1 MCFYIAKMSIRKMLQ
16 EAKNKDLTINVRHA
30 KVLFCGAAKAGKT
43 SFSRLLRNEK
53 HVKSY
58 KSTLVGNTQQIL
70 ISSDKVN
77 VVGTKW
83 ISLDSKSETEQI
95 TKRLVAKLKTQ
106 EDDEL
111 PTDCNVSAKVKYSTS
126 DKEELLNDVQQSQ
139 QQTVNVNTDAPNSK
153 SKHSI
158 PESKSVATTSNKQP
172 TSYDDQKEIPDYSE
186 PRNVPV
192 TAEDQIINSYEPD
205 SESENIP
212 KTWDLFTFLDTGG
225 QPEFI
230 NMLPAI
236 NSATAV
242 TFVVLNI
249 SDGKDCLNNGVVAQ
263 YQCDG
268 YNYEQCILKY
278 TNMHLLKC
286 LFSSIKVAA
295 VNKYDFNTDIVKRV
309 LEDKDKHSEED
320 KDKHSEPVVYVIGTC
335 IDVLKEKRGEGYK
348 KEVDEIDKE
357 VTKLV
362 DKVSEEGVLKFKCK
376 GDNYVMPVDNTISR
390 ETQLECETVKTL
402 QHIREECNSVLL
414 KEAKYEIPISWFLLE
429 LELRNNDKVCIHL
442 HEVKAICHKVMP
454 LTRKKWEMKEIQEIL
469 KFYHSFGMLLYF
481 SEVDGMN
488 NYVITDP
495 QWLFFNL
502 TKIIMCKYVKDASR
516 IYDADD
522 IKKMNN
528 GICSLKLLKRLDLN
542 LQGIELES
550 FLKLLVHL
558 KVVTYMEDAYFMP
571 TILPLCNDKTNFSE
585 CGKPVALKFDGKCID
600 SVKPLLIQFTS
611 GMIPRGLFGFL
622 VVQLLQDNADT
633 YELCGQN
640 VYNQDHVILRRCS
653 DLICFFVNSCWYV
666 SLCDKIFY
674 LELQVWANEEDPSY
688 HYKAQ
693 TTVTKSLE
701 TVCNEFKW
709 EFSDCRYGFLCDK
722 DREDNHVTLLCTN
735 PPYGDQIPNHAICCN
750 LRKTVLNDAHTIWFE
765 VC

>member
-1 MCFYIAKMSIRKMLQ
+1 MSIRKMLQ

-43 SFSRLLRNEK
+43 SFSRLLRNEE
-53 HVKSY
+53 HVESY
-58 KSTLVGNTQQIL
+58 ESTPAGNAQQML
-70 ISSDKVN
+70 ISSHKVN

-83 ISLDSKSETEQI
+83 ISLDNKLETQQI

-106 EDDEL
+106 EDEKS
-111 PTDCNVSAKVKYSTS
+111 PTDCNVSAKVKHSTA
-126 DKEELLNDVQQSQ
+126 DKDKLVNDVLSQ
-139 QQTVNVNTDAPNSK
+139 QQTVNVNTNAPNSK

-158 PESKSVATTSNKQP
+158 PESKSVATTSSNQP
-172 TSYDDQKEIPDYSE
+172 TSYGDEKEIPDYSE

-192 TAEDQIINSYEPD
+192 TAQEQMVMSFEPD
-205 SESENIP
+205 SESEYLP

-249 SDGKDCLNNGVVAQ
+249 SDGKDCLNNRVVAQ

-268 YNYEQCILKY
+268 YDYKQCNLKY
-278 TNMHLLKC
+278 TNMYLLKC

-295 VNKYDFNTDIVKRV
+295 VNKYNFNPDIVKRV
-309 LEDKDKHSEED
+309 SEDKHP
-320 KDKHSEPVVYVIGTC
+320 EPVVYVIGTC
-335 IDVLKEKRGEGYK
+335 VDVLKRKSGEGYK
-348 KEVDEIDKE
+348 KEVREIDKE

-362 DKVSEEGVLKFKCK
+362 DKISEEGVLKFQCK
-376 GDNYVMPVDNTISR
+376 SDNYVMPVDNTISR
-390 ETQLECETVKTL
+390 ETQLECETFKTL
-402 QHIREECNSVLL
+402 QHIRDKCNTVLL
-414 KEAKYEIPISWFLLE
+414 NKAKYEIPISWFILE

-442 HEVKAICHKVMP
+442 HEVKTICHKVMP
-454 LTRKKWEMKEIQEIL
+454 LSRKKWKMNEIQEIL

-522 IKKMNN
+522 IRKMNN
-528 GICSLKLLKRLDLN
+528 GICSLKLLKTLDLN

-571 TILPLCNDKTNFSE
+571 TILPLCNDKTNFTE

-600 SVKPLLIQFTS
+600 SVKPLLIQFAS
-611 GMIPRGLFGFL
+611 GIIPRGLFGFL
-622 VVQLLQDNADT
+622 VVQLLEDNAGT
-633 YELCGQN
+633 YKLYGQN
-640 VYNQDHVILRRCS
+640 VYDPDGDTLRRCS
-653 DLICFFVNSCWYV
+653 DLLCFFVNSCWYV
-666 SLCDKIFY
+666 SLCDKILY
-674 LELQVWANEEDPSY
+674 LELQVWANEDDPSY
-688 HYKAQ
+688 HYKAR
-693 TTVTKSLE
+693 TTVAKSLE
-701 TVCNEFKW
+701 TVCDKFNW
-709 EFSDCRYGFLCDK
+709 EFSDCCYGFLCHEDTK
-722 DREDNHVTLLCTN
+722 DNHLTLLHPN
-735 PPYGDQIPNHAICCN
+735 PPYGDKIPKHAICRN
-750 LRKTVLNDAHTIWFE
+750 QRKTVLNDAHTIWFE

>member
-1 MCFYIAKMSIRKMLQ
+1 MSIRKMLQ

-43 SFSRLLRNEK
+43 SFSRLLRNEE
-53 HVKSY
+53 HVKNY
-58 KSTLVGNTQQIL
+58 KSTPAGNAQQIL

-83 ISLDSKSETEQI
+83 ISLDSKSETQQI
-95 TKRLVAKLKTQ
+95 TKRLVAKLETQ
-106 EDDEL
+106 EDDES
-111 PTDCNVSAKVKYSTS
+111 PTDYNVSAKVKHSTS
-126 DKEELLNDVQQSQ
+126 DKEELLDDVQSQ

-158 PESKSVATTSNKQP
+158 PESTSVATTSHNQP
-172 TSYDDQKEIPDYSE
+172 TSYDDQKELPDYSE
-186 PRNVPV
+186 SKNVPV
-192 TAEDQIINSYEPD
+192 TAQEQMVMSFEPV
-205 SESENIP
+205 SELENIP

-236 NSATAV
+236 NNATAV

-295 VNKYDFNTDIVKRV
+295 VNKYNFNSDIVNRV
-309 LEDKDKHSEED
+309 SEDKHP
-320 KDKHSEPVVYVIGTC
+320 EPVVYVIGTC
-335 IDVLKEKRGEGYK
+335 VDVLKEKSGEGYK
-348 KEVDEIDKE
+348 KEVHEIDKE
-357 VTKLV
+357 IMKLV
-362 DKVSEEGVLKFKCK
+362 DKIRKKGVLKFQCK

-390 ETQLECETVKTL
+390 EAQLECETVKTL
-402 QHIREECNSVLL
+402 QHIREECNTVLL
-414 KEAKYEIPISWFLLE
+414 KKAKYEIPISWFILE
-429 LELRNNDKVCIHL
+429 LELRNNDKVCLPL
-442 HEVKAICHKVMP
+442 HEVKTICHKVMP
-454 LTRKKWEMKEIQEIL
+454 LSRKKWEMKEIQEIL

-502 TKIIMCKYVKDASR
+502 TKIIMCKFVKDASR

-528 GICSLKLLKRLDLN
+528 GICSLKLLKTLDLN

-571 TILPLCNDKTNFSE
+571 TILPLCNDKTNFAE

-622 VVQLLQDNADT
+622 VVQLFQDNAGT
-633 YELCGQN
+633 YEMYGQN
-640 VYNQDHVILRRCS
+640 EYDQDDVILRRCS

-666 SLCDKIFY
+666 SLCDKILY

-701 TVCNEFKW
+701 TVCDKFNW
-709 EFSDCRYGFLCDK
+709 EFSDCRYGFLCHEDTK
-722 DREDNHVTLLCTN
+722 DNHLTLLRTN
-735 PPYGDQIPNHAICCN
+735 PPYGDKIPKHAICCN